1 MDDGPGIG
9 LGRIGQ
15 TGFYGQAISL
25 LFCILGKDG
34 QLSLLAFARLDQ
46 QRFALRASADNVD

>member
-34 QLSLLAFARLDQ
+34 QLYLLAFARLDQ
-46 QRFALRASADNVD
+46 QLMLVTVSIRF